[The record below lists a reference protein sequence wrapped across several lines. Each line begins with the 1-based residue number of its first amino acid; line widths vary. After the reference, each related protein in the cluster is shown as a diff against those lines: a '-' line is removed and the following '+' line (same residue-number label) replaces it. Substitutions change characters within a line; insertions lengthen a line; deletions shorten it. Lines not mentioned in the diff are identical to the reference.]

1 MSDAFAGLSPLAF
14 RRLAHMVRGADFKTI
29 ARWMC
34 RPYDTFLRYGDTGA
48 HGRRCKADVVAH
60 VALLAA
66 LSRRGLLSDILAEAQ
81 TLAEEAKKEAY
92 SLRVDLGSQKNV
104 GDRQEPDD
112 QHDQAGKV
120 LLEEAIK
127 SLARGRAELAR
138 VHSGFENGD
147 C

>member
-29 ARWMC
+29 ARLMC

-48 HGRRCKADVVAH
+48 HGRRCKADVAAH

-66 LSRRGLLSDILAEAQ
+66 LSRRGLLTEILAEAQ
-81 TLAEEAKKEAY
+81 TLVEEAKNEAH
-92 SLRVDLGSQKNV
+92 SLRADLGSQ
-104 GDRQEPDD
+104 QEVAAKPEPID
-112 QHDQAGKV
+112 QRDQASKA

-127 SLARGRAELAR
+127 KLAKGRVELVRARAGAEKAGR
-138 VHSGFENGD
+138 
-147 C
+147 